1 MEKKEEE
8 EIIAVHSLVILSIS
22 DHYVRLKING
32 DGKEACAFGG
42 VMGAFVEGRT
52 EIVASFELPLENGA
66 VDAEFVKARADQ
78 CRQVSPGCDL
88 AGFYA
93 VAPVSEAL
101 KTQLVLVGRQGFRRP
116 LLLVL
121 NPADARRPVKGDA
134 FPVSAYSMSPDGV
147 FERQILKV
155 VSDEPERIGIEHIV
169 RYSDNSKQSQCKK
182 RRENQWECLCAFIF
196 VFTFIVK
203 AHLSGL
209 ESSLEILYQKV
220 LDVCKQAEQMASGE
234 IPYNCDFIRKAG
246 FLSKMLPTPSS
257 PSFRQKLSDVN
268 NIHKPPNIYL
278 FIYYSNRNM
287 MMLNWLL
294 I

>member
-52 EIVASFELPLENGA
+52 EIVASFELPLENGT

-101 KTQLVLVGRQGFRRP
+101 KTQLVRVGSQSFRRL

-134 FPVSAYSMSPDGV
+134 FPVSAYSMSPGGA
-147 FERQILKV
+147 FERQTLKV

-182 RRENQWECLCAFIF
+182 RREN
-196 VFTFIVK
+196 
-203 AHLSGL
+203 
-209 ESSLEILYQKV
+209 
-220 LDVCKQAEQMASGE
+220 
-234 IPYNCDFIRKAG
+234 
-246 FLSKMLPTPSS
+246 
-257 PSFRQKLSDVN
+257 
-268 NIHKPPNIYL
+268 
-278 FIYYSNRNM
+278 
-287 MMLNWLL
+287 
-294 I
+294 